1 VPPEDS
7 FGTSLCSFTTI
18 STLCREEKAVILC
31 NRRARGRRGTAAVEF
46 AFLLPF
52 ILMLLLGLW
61 EVGRLIEVNQ
71 LLYNA
76 AREGCRQAST
86 ALVNNTAVQQVVVN
100 YLKNAG
106 LPTQNLVVNVQDL
119 TNPGTDAMNAAWM
132 DQFQITVTIPCED
145 VLWTTLDQV
154 TTATSKMTVQAT
166 WNSMKDQSYPGS
178 INPPPGY

>member
-1 VPPEDS
+1 
-7 FGTSLCSFTTI
+7 
-18 STLCREEKAVILC
+18 VIHS
-31 NRRARGRRGTAAVEF
+31 NRRTRRPGTAAVEF

-52 ILMLLLGLW
+52 ILILLLGLW

-71 LLYNA
+71 LMYNA

-86 ALVNNTAVQQVVVN
+86 GLINNTAVQQVVVN

-106 LPTQNLVVNVQDL
+106 LPTQNVVVNVQDL

-145 VLWTTLDQV
+145 VLWSTIDLV
-154 TTATSKMTVQAT
+154 TNGSSQMTVQAT
-166 WNSMKDQSYPGS
+166 WNSMKDQTFPNSTTA
-178 INPPPGY
+178 PPGY